1 MLMGSTFNIDVTSDK
16 LLIIL
21 GDTLVHDNITN
32 HLGTDFIGW
41 HQVNDYKRWCLLKG
55 DEWVDCFVDKPNE
68 DPGTRKAVIGVYY
81 FTNIRLLCKSLE
93 YIIQEKDIRI
103 KNEYQLSSAMDEYMK
118 VQKFKAVEFTQ
129 WFDCGDLETYTKT
142 RKNISRCFNIVSVT
156 DENTIVKKSETQG
169 GKIAK
174 EAMWY
179 LNIPNRLRVYTPQLI
194 DYNLS
199 KGSEQYELEYVNFS
213 PLHELFV
220 YEMPHL
226 SDWKKI
232 IDNIFNMVS
241 KFKTYSNKAM
251 FNVNTHAED
260 IFVNKL
266 VERFE
271 EIKKTPELAKFICS
285 DSFTVN
291 GNAFPGIKKIM
302 PQVVEYMKMI
312 SSKSLYNWQIIH
324 GDLFFGNM
332 LYDINSDTLKI
343 VDPRGNFGVDGIYG
357 DVRYDL
363 AKLAHSIVGKYDFVV
378 NGLYT
383 IYSQSD
389 SHIEFQIYESKQ
401 KHDELV
407 DLFKAKLEQE
417 GFNETEIMM
426 ITGTLFLSL
435 IPLHSENPTNQKI
448 FYAIALEI
456 LNDTIKRLPNKEL
469 E

>member
-1 MLMGSTFNIDVTSDK
+1 
-16 LLIIL
+16 
-21 GDTLVHDNITN
+21 
-32 HLGTDFIGW
+32 
-41 HQVNDYKRWCLLKG
+41 
-55 DEWVDCFVDKPNE
+55 
-68 DPGTRKAVIGVYY
+68 
-81 FTNIRLLCKSLE
+81 
-93 YIIQEKDIRI
+93 
-103 KNEYQLSSAMDEYMK
+103 
-118 VQKFKAVEFTQ
+118 
-129 WFDCGDLETYTKT
+129 
-142 RKNISRCFNIVSVT
+142 
-156 DENTIVKKSETQG
+156 
-169 GKIAK
+169 
-174 EAMWY
+174 
-179 LNIPNRLRVYTPQLI
+179 
-194 DYNLS
+194 
-199 KGSEQYELEYVNFS
+199 
-213 PLHELFV
+213 
-220 YEMPHL
+220 MPHL

-271 EIKKTPELAKFICS
+271 EIKKTPDLAKFICS

-291 GNAFPGIKKIM
+291 GNVFPGIKKIM

>member
-1 MLMGSTFNIDVTSDK
+1 
-16 LLIIL
+16 
-21 GDTLVHDNITN
+21 
-32 HLGTDFIGW
+32 
-41 HQVNDYKRWCLLKG
+41 
-55 DEWVDCFVDKPNE
+55 
-68 DPGTRKAVIGVYY
+68 
-81 FTNIRLLCKSLE
+81 
-93 YIIQEKDIRI
+93 
-103 KNEYQLSSAMDEYMK
+103 MDEYMK

-232 IDNIFNMVS
+232 IDNIFYMVS

-251 FNVNTHAED
+251 FNVNAHAED

-271 EIKKTPELAKFICS
+271 EIKKTPDLAKFICS

-291 GNAFPGIKKIM
+291 GNVFPGIKKIM
-302 PQVVEYMKMI
+302 PQVVELGSCSDDLRQKTLI
-312 SSKSLYNWQIIH
+312 SPDVRSLHQIH
-324 GDLFFGNM
+324 GYLQNCDTPRQNGYKP
-332 LYDINSDTLKI
+332 LYPAALTLPSP
-343 VDPRGNFGVDGIYG
+343 D
-357 DVRYDL
+357 
-363 AKLAHSIVGKYDFVV
+363 
-378 NGLYT
+378 
-383 IYSQSD
+383 SQ
-389 SHIEFQIYESKQ
+389 
-401 KHDELV
+401 
-407 DLFKAKLEQE
+407 
-417 GFNETEIMM
+417 
-426 ITGTLFLSL
+426 
-435 IPLHSENPTNQKI
+435 
-448 FYAIALEI
+448 
-456 LNDTIKRLPNKEL
+456 
-469 E
+469 